1 MNSRHLHPPGWPRAS
16 GYCWGMAASGY
27 FVCVAGM
34 VGTNV
39 KQQFVSPHLVPQIEQ
54 ALRNGLEV
62 LHEAGG
68 QAQDIVRMNWYLRDR
83 QTYQAERQAIGEI
96 YRQLMGD
103 HYPAMT
109 VVEVSALMDEE
120 ALVEIELT
128 AIVPRPPVST

>member
-1 MNSRHLHPPGWPRAS
+1 MNSRYLHPPGWPRAS
-16 GYCWGMAASGY
+16 GYSWGMAASGH

-34 VGTNV
+34 VGTNI
-39 KQQFVSPHLVPQIEQ
+39 KQQFVSLQLVPQIEQ

-62 LHEAGG
+62 LQEAGG

-83 QTYQAERQAIGEI
+83 QAYQAEREAIGQI
-96 YRQLMGD
+96 YRQIMGE

-109 VVEVSALMDEE
+109 VLEVSALMDAQ

-128 AIVPRPPVST
+128 AVVPCPPVST

>member
-16 GYCWGMAASGY
+16 GYSWGMAASGY

-39 KQQFVSPHLVPQIEQ
+39 QQQFVSPHLAPQIEQ

-128 AIVPRPPVST
+128 AIVPHPPVST